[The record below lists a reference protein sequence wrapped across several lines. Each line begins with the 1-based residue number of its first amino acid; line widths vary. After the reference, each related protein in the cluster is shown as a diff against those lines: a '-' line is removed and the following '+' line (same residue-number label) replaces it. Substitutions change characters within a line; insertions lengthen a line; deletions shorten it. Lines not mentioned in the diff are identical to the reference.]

1 MMPDVL
7 KIADLAMLS
16 LTETQKIRLKED
28 MKEILSAGE
37 SMPHADGTESANR
50 SVPLDALRSD
60 GVTESSDA
68 PAILSLSEKEKDGYI
83 VVSRTVGGAV

>member
-16 LTETQKIRLKED
+16 LTETQKIRLKAD

-37 SMPHADGTESANR
+37 SMPHADAAESTNR
-50 SVPLDALRSD
+50 SVSLDALSPD
-60 GVTESSDA
+60 EAAESPDA
-68 PAILSLSEKEKDGYI
+68 AELLSLSEKEQDGYI